1 MGLFYANFTCPCVSN
16 YDALVFTLRFEES
29 ELSRN
34 FLMLIE
40 ATRWITSL
48 GRDSSGPSECCFDF
62 YTKRIPVSRIQ
73 IALHGVLYFR
83 TSCRF
88 CANSASFWIYFRL
101 KTVKDV
107 DILFIFYY
115 KIMRI
120 LSISCS
126 Q

>member
-1 MGLFYANFTCPCVSN
+1 MKTFCLLAAAILLV
-16 YDALVFTLRFEES
+16 ALCS
-29 ELSRN
+29 PALSQH
-34 FLMLIE
+34 
-40 ATRWITSL
+40 
-48 GRDSSGPSECCFDF
+48 SSGPSECCFDF

-107 DILFIFYY
+107 ELCVNPKTSGGTF
-115 KIMRI
+115 
-120 LSISCS
+120 
-126 Q
+126 QVPTTN

>member
-1 MGLFYANFTCPCVSN
+1 KPSEIKTSSVVITFTRNLLVS
-16 YDALVFTLRFEES
+16 
-29 ELSRN
+29 
-34 FLMLIE
+34 
-40 ATRWITSL
+40 
-48 GRDSSGPSECCFDF
+48 DSSGPSECCFDF

-107 DILFIFYY
+107 ELCVNPADQKRLTISSY
-115 KIMRI
+115 RDSTPWRHSG
-120 LSISCS
+120 LSVLLRDTMVVSGV
-126 Q
+126 

>member
-1 MGLFYANFTCPCVSN
+1 FSGARFAQKSLLLEMISIVITFTRNLLVS
-16 YDALVFTLRFEES
+16 
-29 ELSRN
+29 
-34 FLMLIE
+34 
-40 ATRWITSL
+40 
-48 GRDSSGPSECCFDF
+48 DSSGPSECCFDF
-62 YTKRIPVSRIQ
+62 YTKRIPV

-107 DILFIFYY
+107 ELCVNPADQSIQDLMENSIYQTP
-115 KIMRI
+115 
-120 LSISCS
+120 LSRAPYN

>member
-1 MGLFYANFTCPCVSN
+1 GAIKVNPSELRTR
-16 YDALVFTLRFEES
+16 TLRFP
-29 ELSRN
+29 SR
-34 FLMLIE
+34 
-40 ATRWITSL
+40 AH
-48 GRDSSGPSECCFDF
+48 SSGPSECCFDF

-107 DILFIFYY
+107 ELCVNPADQ
-115 KIMRI
+115 
-120 LSISCS
+120 SIQDLMEKVMWGQKVSS
-126 Q
+126 GQDALQSVVTGTVPPGDTQG

>member
-1 MGLFYANFTCPCVSN
+1 FSGARFIKTSSVVITFTRNLLVS
-16 YDALVFTLRFEES
+16 
-29 ELSRN
+29 
-34 FLMLIE
+34 
-40 ATRWITSL
+40 
-48 GRDSSGPSECCFDF
+48 DSSGPSECCFDF